1 MLDYLAY
8 LLTKNRA
15 TTARTAGQALD
26 QYAGWLRTQGLHPV
40 TITAAQAESYLRWLT
55 VTYRT
60 PEGNPLAASTR
71 SARISYI
78 KGWYQWMEDRG
89 TIAVDPSRSLR
100 VHYQRPREVVRQHL
114 SLQEITAM
122 MQSLAARVERREE
135 ETHRWCLAVRDLA
148 IIGLTV
154 ATGRRSSGVCA
165 WTVADVNRAE
175 SEIRVDHEKGTKGRV
190 LPLTDWALAALETY
204 LDEARP
210 LLVARS
216 DVPHLFLNREGDGPI
231 TRDALKWMLQ
241 ELLNQTIR
249 ENPDLDEL
257 AEKTLSWHSLRVS
270 FAKLL
275 FDNGCN
281 IRFVNELLLH
291 RRLSTTA
298 RYTPLTTEEMRHQLS
313 HFSKTRQ
320 WRTVL

>member
-1 MLDYLAY
+1 MVDYLAY
-8 LLTKNRA
+8 LHTKNRA
-15 TTARTAGQALD
+15 TTARTAGQTLD
-26 QYAGWLRTQGLHPV
+26 QFAGWLRTHGLNPL

-55 VTYRT
+55 VEYKT
-60 PEGNPLAASTR
+60 PDGTQLAASTR

-78 KGWYQWMEDRG
+78 KGWYHWLQDRSL
-89 TIAVDPSRSLR
+89 IAADPSRTLR
-100 VHYQRPREVVRQHL
+100 VHFQRPREVVRQHL

-122 MQSLAARVERREE
+122 IQTQAARVDRREE

-148 IIGLTV
+148 IICTTV
-154 ATGRRSSGVCA
+154 ATGRRSSGVCT
-165 WTVADVNRAE
+165 WTVADVNRYE
-175 SEIRVDHEKGTKGRV
+175 SEIRVDQEKGRKGRV
-190 LPLTDWALAALETY
+190 LPLTDWALAALEIY
-204 LDEARP
+204 MDEARP
-210 LLVARS
+210 ILAARS
-216 DVPHLFLNREGDGPI
+216 DVPYLFLNREGDGPI
-231 TRDALKWMLQ
+231 TRDALKWILQ
-241 ELLNQTIR
+241 ELLTETIR

-291 RRLSTTA
+291 SRLSTTA

-313 HFSKTRQ
+313 GFSKARQ
-320 WRTVL
+320 WRSV